1 MLDLS
6 AAFDTVDNEL
16 GDFHGLGQPIG
27 RVGLGWV
34 EIFFIF
40 GGFGWVMTAN
50 RQKAPKLK
58 ILHSVNSSTLI
69 FMGSVGLW

>member
-16 GDFHGLGQPIG
+16 GDFHGLGQPFG

-34 EIFFIF
+34 EIFLFL
-40 GGFGWVMTAN
+40 V
-50 RQKAPKLK
+50 
-58 ILHSVNSSTLI
+58 
-69 FMGSVGLW
+69 GSVGS